1 MINFGEEMNLE
12 WYYTFLVVAKYENY
26 RKAADELFITQTSV
40 FNHIKN
46 LENLL
51 KTKLFEP
58 KGRNITLTEDGR
70 LFYSIATNTLS
81 TYEKGIYEM
90 QKSKKKYSF
99 RLNIVVTSYI
109 ASYLMPRFLPI
120 FFEAEPNID
129 ISISVMDEYIPQAIE
144 DNRYTIGIDRRL
156 PNTDKINYLNVCEG
170 KIKLI
175 VPDVEENKYLVSE
188 LDFFKKYRILAGNH
202 PSYWEKLIEE
212 IYKLYP
218 EADIT
223 NISSVHT
230 TECLIKA
237 NQGISYLPTYI
248 YKNQNDKNIRVI
260 EANHIEAP
268 ISFTYVMWKKDT
280 PEVKLFLELFKNFIE
295 DEQKE
300 NIINKMPI

>member
-1 MINFGEEMNLE
+1 MNLE
-12 WYYTFLVVAKYENY
+12 WYYTFIVVAKYENY

-58 KGRNITLTEDGR
+58 KGRNITLTEDGK
-70 LFYSIATNTLS
+70 LFYSIAANTLS

-90 QKSKKKYSF
+90 QKSKKRYSF
-99 RLNIVVTSYI
+99 RLNVVVTSYI
-109 ASYLMPRFLPI
+109 ASYLMPSFLPI
-120 FFEAEPNID
+120 FFEAAPNID

-144 DNRYTIGIDRRL
+144 ENRYTIGIDRRL

-175 VPDVEENKYLVSE
+175 VPDVEENKNLVNE

-212 IYKLYP
+212 VYKLYP

-248 YKNQNDKNIRVI
+248 FKEQKDKNIRVI

-280 PEVKLFLELFKNFIE
+280 PEVKLFLELFSKFIE
-295 DEQKE
+295 EEQKE
-300 NIINKMPI
+300 HNDDKIPI

>member
-1 MINFGEEMNLE
+1 MNLE
-12 WYYTFLVVAKYENY
+12 WYYTFIVVAKYENY

-51 KTKLFEP
+51 KVKLFEP
-58 KGRNITLTEDGR
+58 KGRNITLTEDGK
-70 LFYSIATNTLS
+70 LFYSIATKTVS

-90 QKSKKKYSF
+90 RNSKKKYSF
-99 RLNIVVTSYI
+99 RLNVAVTSYI
-109 ASYLMPRFLPI
+109 ASYLMPKFLPI
-120 FFEAEPNID
+120 FFEVAPNID
-129 ISISVMDEYIPQAIE
+129 ISISVMNEYIAQAIE
-144 DNRYTIGIDRRL
+144 ENRYTIGIDRRL

-170 KIKLI
+170 KIKLV
-175 VPDVEENKYLVSE
+175 VPNIEENKYLDNE

-202 PSYWEKLIEE
+202 PSYWGKLFEE

-248 YKNQNDKNIRVI
+248 FKESTSKNIRIIDSKYI
-260 EANHIEAP
+260 EDP
-268 ISFTYVMWKKDT
+268 ISFTYIMWKKET
-280 PEVKLFLELFKNFIE
+280 PEIKLFLDLFGKFIKN
-295 DEQKE
+295 EQK
-300 NIINKMPI
+300 I